1 MENQKGAFVVETC
14 NDPENNAV
22 VVETLNEL
30 KNNEAFVTMLEND
43 VLRLRA
49 ETYED
54 LDAPEEPESQ
64 VTTNDI
70 NAVVDFTNKQDL
82 YVVVFVDGI
91 ECINILDL

>member
-14 NDPENNAV
+14 NDPENNAI

-30 KNNEAFVTMLEND
+30 KNNEAFCIMLEND

-54 LDAPEEPESQ
+54 LDAMEEFEEQ
-64 VTTNDI
+64 LNTNDI

-82 YVVVFVDGI
+82 YVVVFADGI